1 MYYMAVSAD
10 GIPVSGGGLFVG
22 RLIAWLLGMDLLFFA
37 IAAFCILVICWLV
50 KFIITLK
57 EDRT

>member
-10 GIPVSGGGLFVG
+10 GVPVSGGGLFVG
-22 RLIAWLLGMDLLFFA
+22 RLVAWLLGMDLLFFGA
-37 IAAFCILVICWLV
+37 IAAAILIICWLV

-57 EDRT
+57 EDK